1 MRLGV
6 VVASLHELENL
17 VVGTAAVAEIIA
29 VVAGLQLDD
38 PDALAGGAAVL
49 LDDARLER
57 HGLLEALV
65 ERLLGVVRQCVG
77 QADFQVR
84 DLAQGILRA
93 HVHHDVRRRP
103 DLKALLLQSPHAVVE
118 LHLVAA
124 AGVDLARV
132 ATHDDGVEALE
143 HLEEGV
149 VLRGHVV
156 QQLAAHA
163 RRDHAVGDR
172 EAVVA
177 VAARALVRAA
187 EGLRGHVELHQSR
200 LVLGIQGLGEQ
211 ADVVR
216 LRDLR
221 EARDIHQG
229 RLRAAARQQRA
240 RRTGAGGHRGAR
252 GERTRPHG
260 LPHGEGGGAA
270 AEPPQG
276 AKGGP
281 EHHG

>member
-103 DLKALLLQSPHAVVE
+103 DLKALLLQGAHAVVK

-124 AGVDLARV
+124 ARVDLARV

-149 VLRGHVV
+149 VFRRHVV

-163 RRDHAVGDR
+163 RCDHAVGNGN
-172 EAVVA
+172 AVVA
-177 VAARALVRAA
+177 VASRTLVRAT
-187 EGLRGHVELHQSR
+187 EWLRGHVNLHQR
-200 LVLGIQGLGEQ
+200 CFVLGIRGLGKQ
-211 ADVVR
+211 THVIR
-216 LRDLR
+216 PRHLH
-221 EARDIHQG
+221 EARDVHQG
-229 RLRAAARQQRA
+229 RLSTMARHHH
-240 RRTGAGGHRGAR
+240 AGC
-252 GERTRPHG
+252 
-260 LPHGEGGGAA
+260 
-270 AEPPQG
+270 
-276 AKGGP
+276 
-281 EHHG
+281 